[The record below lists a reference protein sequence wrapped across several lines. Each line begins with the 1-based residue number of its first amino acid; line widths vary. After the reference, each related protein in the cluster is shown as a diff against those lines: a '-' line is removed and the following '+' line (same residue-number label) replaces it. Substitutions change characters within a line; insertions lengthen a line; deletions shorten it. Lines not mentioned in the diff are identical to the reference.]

1 MWKLKHLFMNA
12 AGEGGEGGGAG
23 DGGNP
28 GTGDGGGTS
37 LLSTGAQNQPGGD
50 DWVPEKFRV
59 MGEDGKLNIEGSA
72 RKLAGP
78 TRIWKNSAAPAR
90 HRKP

>member
-1 MWKLKHLFMNA
+1 MQLAKVGKVVALVTA
-12 AGEGGEGGGAG
+12 VT
-23 DGGNP
+23 

-72 RKLAGP
+72 RKLAESY
-78 TRIWKNSAAPAR
+78 THLKTAR
-90 HRKP
+90 HQRGTENRR